1 MVVVILLAVMV
12 VQVGAALFAGV
23 GGGAVGAI
31 GAIVRFQAP
40 PPTAPLIE
48 AVMQIVR
55 WMAAFVGVAIAF
67 RAVTMGLSLVAIG
80 GPRAVLASKETIME
94 IAGALLLIGFA
105 LSGGGPWLQGLFQ
118 IAPGGAGP
126 VPKPG
131 G

>member
-1 MVVVILLAVMV
+1 
-12 VQVGAALFAGV
+12 
-23 GGGAVGAI
+23 
-31 GAIVRFQAP
+31 
-40 PPTAPLIE
+40 
-48 AVMQIVR
+48 MQIVR

-118 IAPGGAGP
+118 ITPAGAGP